1 MNDSWDVW
9 GIMPNNQTA
18 PSGNGGLLSGLG
30 DWFKTSGFQNQYNAD
45 GRLTG
50 QGWGSAAMGIGQG
63 LFNAYMGMKQYG
75 LYKDQLAESKRQ
87 FELNFDA
94 QRRTTNAALA
104 DRQAARVA
112 FNPNNAMS
120 VADYMAKYGIPGG

>member
-18 PSGNGGLLSGLG
+18 PSGNGGPLSALG
-30 DWFKTSGFQNQYNAD
+30 NLFKGFQPQYND
-45 GRLTG
+45 KGVMTS
-50 QGWGSAAMGIGQG
+50 QGWGGAAMGIGQG

-120 VADYMAKYGIPGG
+120 VADYMAKYGISGG

>member
-1 MNDSWDVW
+1 
-9 GIMPNNQTA
+9 
-18 PSGNGGLLSGLG
+18 
-30 DWFKTSGFQNQYNAD
+30 
-45 GRLTG
+45 
-50 QGWGSAAMGIGQG
+50 MGIGQG

-104 DRQAARVA
+104 DRQAARIA